1 MHKGSGV
8 FLLVGY
14 AVHFCGIPLLLS
26 YAVHFCGI
34 PLSVGYAVHFC
45 GVPLLLSYAVHF
57 CGVPLLAGYAV
68 HFCGIPLL
76 LSYAVHFCGI
86 PLSVGYAVHFCGVPL
101 LLSYAVHFCGV
112 FAAAQK
118 LLLVNLSASTLKSA
132 NHRPNTLRQRFK
144 HLNHQMNMI
153 RHHLLCK
160 HLQGKPL
167 RSVKLR
173 QATQNLIYT
182 IAKGVKLNESP
193 FRTLALQCS
202 KKRKAPL
209 NGEGKMID
217 GTTTIVPP
225 VFTWCRVVSTARLTP
240 CPFPF
245 VCSI

>member
-1 MHKGSGV
+1 MHKGS
-8 FLLVGY
+8 
-14 AVHFCGIPLLLS
+14 
-26 YAVHFCGI
+26 
-34 PLSVGYAVHFC
+34 
-45 GVPLLLSYAVHF
+45 
-57 CGVPLLAGYAV
+57 GVPLLAGYAV
-68 HFCGIPLL
+68 HFCGVPM
-76 LSYAVHFCGI
+76 
-86 PLSVGYAVHFCGVPL
+86 SVG
-101 LLSYAVHFCGV
+101 YAVHFCGV

-118 LLLVNLSASTLKSA
+118 LLLVNHSASTLKSA

-225 VFTWCRVVSTARLTP
+225 VFTVVPCSVYCTPNSLSFSLRLLHIEKLCEGTTKK
-240 CPFPF
+240 
-245 VCSI
+245 